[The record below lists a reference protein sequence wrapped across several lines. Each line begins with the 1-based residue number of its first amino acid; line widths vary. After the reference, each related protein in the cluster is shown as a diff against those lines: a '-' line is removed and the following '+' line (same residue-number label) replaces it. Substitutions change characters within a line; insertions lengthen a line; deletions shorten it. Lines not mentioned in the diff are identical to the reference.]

1 MAENKALSDTE
12 VHDLLHKAQ
21 SLLLNKTVRTENGR
35 QVLSAAIRDLDVLQ
49 KALIIMSE
57 GTDPL
62 QSDREPS
69 PQLP

>member
-1 MAENKALSDTE
+1 MADKALSDTE
-12 VHDLLHKAQ
+12 VHDLLHEAQ
-21 SLLLNKTVRTENGR
+21 SLLLNKTVKTENGR

-62 QSDREPS
+62 RNDLEPT
-69 PQLP
+69 PPRA